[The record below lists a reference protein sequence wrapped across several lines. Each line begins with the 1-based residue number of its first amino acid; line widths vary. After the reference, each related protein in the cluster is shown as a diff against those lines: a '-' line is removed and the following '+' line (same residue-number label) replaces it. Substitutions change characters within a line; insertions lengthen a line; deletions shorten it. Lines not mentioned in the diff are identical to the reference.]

1 MAELIISPSDEDAF
15 SVRFG
20 GEAAQIDVY
29 TLSMALTGLVD
40 AMRHINDLVS
50 PDYELEVV
58 VEGTSDGSFIARL
71 RTRKTART
79 IFKRV
84 IEPVVLG
91 LLVNYLYQVL
101 SYEKPTY
108 HIEGNELV
116 VETSQEVMRFPKA
129 VFDHKDEV
137 ARSPDVARS
146 VGKAIDAVEEDEA
159 VKSLG
164 LESSKRKQSFI
175 EIPRADFSRALDRLR
190 VASDT
195 TMNLGL
201 DSSQPRS
208 VRKTIER
215 VQLAI
220 IKVVLKRSRR
230 KWQFNLDGRDIS
242 ASITDNSFFD
252 RLQSREI
259 SISQGDSLDADLA
272 TTQYFDE
279 DANVWRD
286 ASFEVVKVHRLIEG
300 RSPSLFDFLDD
311 TGHE

>member
-1 MAELIISPSDEDAF
+1 MAELIVSPSDEEAF

-20 GEAAQIDVY
+20 GEATQIDVY
-29 TLSMALTGLVD
+29 TLSTALMGIVD

-71 RTRKTART
+71 RTKKTGRT

-84 IEPVVLG
+84 IEPIVLG

-101 SYEKPTY
+101 TYEKPTY
-108 HIEGNELV
+108 RIEGNELV
-116 VETSQEVMRFPKA
+116 LETSQEVVRLPKE
-129 VFDHKDEV
+129 VFDHKDKV
-137 ARSPDVARS
+137 ARSPEVARS

-164 LESSKRKQSFI
+164 LESSSSKRKQSFI
-175 EIPRADFSRALDRLR
+175 EIQRADFSRALDRLR

-195 TMNLGL
+195 TTNLGL
-201 DSSQPRS
+201 EAIEPRT
-208 VRKTIER
+208 VRRTVER
-215 VQLAI
+215 VQLTI

-230 KWQFNLDGRDIS
+230 KWQFSMEGRDIS
-242 ASITDNSFFD
+242 ASITDSSFFD

-259 SISQGDSLDADLA
+259 SISQGDALDADLA

-279 DANVWRD
+279 DASVWRD

-300 RSPSLFDFLDD
+300 RTPSLFDYLDE
-311 TGHE
+311 G